1 MGPESPDD
9 EPCPYCERVAGRYEW
24 QRPPAVIHENELICV
39 FVASRPMG
47 GMAGHTLVTT
57 KRHAAT
63 VCDLERSEEAAI
75 GRAVASAARML
86 RAAVD
91 LDGVLVTNG
100 NAVEAF
106 VQVPHVHFH
115 VIPKRAGAP
124 WPAIDDPGRV
134 SVEDREAL
142 VEALRPHWVG
152 ERGDD

>member
-1 MGPESPDD
+1 MPLEPPDD

-24 QRPPAVIHENELICV
+24 QGPPAVIHEDEMICV

-63 VCDLERSEEAAI
+63 VCDLEPSEEEAI
-75 GRAVASAARML
+75 GRAIASAARML

-91 LDGVLVTNG
+91 PDGILVTNG
-100 NAVEAF
+100 NAVETF
-106 VQVPHVHFH
+106 EKTTHVQFH
-115 VIPKRAGAP
+115 VISKRAGAAF
-124 WPAIDDPGRV
+124 PAIDDPWRLP
-134 SVEDREAL
+134 VEDREAL

-152 ERGDD
+152 